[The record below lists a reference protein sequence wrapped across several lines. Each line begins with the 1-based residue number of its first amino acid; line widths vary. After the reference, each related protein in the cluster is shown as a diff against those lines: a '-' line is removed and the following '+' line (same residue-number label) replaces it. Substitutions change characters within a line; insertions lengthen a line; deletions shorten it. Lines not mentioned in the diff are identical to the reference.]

1 MKADIYQTVTDSII
15 GMLEA
20 GVRPWAPG
28 HNAKACGLPV
38 IPTRACGT
46 AYRGINVALLWGA
59 AEMKGYR
66 HHTWMTFNQA
76 KALGGC
82 VRKGEKA
89 TPIVYWG
96 TFKAQVDDADEGDDG
111 KARLFAKAYSVF
123 NVEQIDGLPARFFE
137 PATLEP
143 SETRI
148 AKADAWAVA
157 TGADIR
163 HGGSQ
168 AFYSP
173 KSDHV
178 QMPPLEAFYEPEAY
192 YGTLAHELTHWS
204 GAKARLDRQFGKR
217 FGDKAYAFEELI
229 AEMGAAFAMARL
241 GIAAEPR
248 EDHASYLAS
257 WLKVLKADKRAIFTA
272 ASKAQA
278 ACDFLFDLADK
289 APEKTV
295 ERPCVQAMPAN
306 VIYLP
311 DLSGASVGATTGDDD
326 TDPTPPKGSKR
337 IVRRKRIVSFGFR
350 AKALARSVEPEN
362 ASGTDEQVM
371 DARPRVLRKVR
382 NHAAIRLAHVGVR
395 KKLHVDRKAGAVA
408 DTPRHDVGGTAS
420 GDVSENFNAAIEQP
434 RGGDKLASGAFM
446 TGGEIHAPIYPAA
459 PSRPFHPRRDPSLCE
474 FLSIRG
480 ICDDG
485 GELRGRDL
493 DRWHREAPFRRRLVR
508 ADGVS
513 LETAARQAWEAGY
526 FDDVA
531 VPTMDS
537 SDNMHP
543 VTPEMLIAAMD
554 RELRDDYAHVW
565 GAHDA
570 EFFA

>member
-15 GMLEA
+15 AMLEA

-96 TFKAQVDDADEGDDG
+96 TFKAQADDADEGGEDG
-111 KARLFAKAYSVF
+111 KARLFAKGYSVF
-123 NVEQIDGLPARFFE
+123 NVEQIDGLPASFYE
-137 PATLEP
+137 PATVEP

-173 KSDHV
+173 KGDFV
-178 QMPPLEAFYEPEAY
+178 QVPPFAAYAEPERY
-192 YGTLAHELTHWS
+192 YSTLTHELTHWS

-217 FGDKAYAFEELI
+217 FGDKAYAFEELV
-229 AEMGAAFAMARL
+229 AEMGAAFTCARL
-241 GIAAEPR
+241 GIENETR

-257 WLKVLKADKRAIFTA
+257 WLKVLRQDKRAIFTA

-278 ACDFLFDLADK
+278 ACDYLFDIASK
-289 APEKTV
+289 AEIKPV
-295 ERPCVQAMPAN
+295 ERPSVPTG
-306 VIYLP
+306 VICLP
-311 DLSGASVGATTGDDD
+311 DLSGGVSEPVLALVEDDGDD
-326 TDPTPPKGSKR
+326 DPTPPAAPSPGH
-337 IVRRKRIVSFGFR
+337 VSTGVAAGF
-350 AKALARSVEPEN
+350 LARLT
-362 ASGTDEQVM
+362 AFKGG
-371 DARPRVLRKVR
+371 RVRAPSRIAARKVR
-382 NHAAIRLAHVGVR
+382 T
-395 KKLHVDRKAGAVA
+395 VDDIVA
-408 DTPRHDVGGTAS
+408 DITPDPVIKT
-420 GDVSENFNAAIEQP
+420 
-434 RGGDKLASGAFM
+434 
-446 TGGEIHAPIYPAA
+446 
-459 PSRPFHPRRDPSLCE
+459 SRPFHPRRDPSLCE

-485 GELRGRDL
+485 GELQARDL
-493 DRWHREAPFRRRLVR
+493 HRWHREAPFRRKLVR
-508 ADGVS
+508 PDGVS
-513 LETAARQAWEAGY
+513 LERAAMMAWEAGY

-531 VPTMDS
+531 VPAWDS

-565 GAHDA
+565 ADHDEA
-570 EFFA
+570 FFA

>member
-15 GMLEA
+15 AMLEA
-20 GVRPWAPG
+20 GTRPWAPG
-28 HNAKACGLPV
+28 HDSKACGLPV

-59 AEMKGYR
+59 ADMKGYR

-82 VRKGEKA
+82 VRKGERA

-96 TFKAQVDDADEGDDG
+96 TFKAQADDADEGDDG

-123 NVEQIDGLPARFFE
+123 NIEQIDGLPERFFE
-137 PATLEP
+137 PATVEP

-148 AKADAWAVA
+148 AKADAWAVS

-173 KSDHV
+173 KGDFV
-178 QMPPLEAFYEPEAY
+178 QVPPFAAYGEPERY
-192 YGTLAHELTHWS
+192 YSTLCHELTHWS

-217 FGDKAYAFEELI
+217 FGDKAYAFEELV
-229 AEMGAAFAMARL
+229 AEMGAAFSCARL
-241 GIAAEPR
+241 GIENETR

-257 WLKVLKADKRAIFTA
+257 WLKVLRQDKRAIFTA

-278 ACDFLFDLADK
+278 ACDYLFDLADK
-289 APEKTV
+289 AEIKPV
-295 ERPCVQAMPAN
+295 ERPSVADG

-311 DLSGASVGATTGDDD
+311 DLSGGVSGPEIESHGDDDD
-326 TDPTPPKGSKR
+326 TDPTPPVAPAPAPVSTGVAAGFLSRLTAFKGGR
-337 IVRRKRIVSFGFR
+337 VRAPSRVAARK
-350 AKALARSVEPEN
+350 
-362 ASGTDEQVM
+362 
-371 DARPRVLRKVR
+371 PRT
-382 NHAAIRLAHVGVR
+382 
-395 KKLHVDRKAGAVA
+395 VDDIVA
-408 DTPRHDVGGTAS
+408 DLTPEPVA
-420 GDVSENFNAAIEQP
+420 
-434 RGGDKLASGAFM
+434 
-446 TGGEIHAPIYPAA
+446 
-459 PSRPFHPRRDPSLCE
+459 RPFHPRRDPSLCE

-493 DRWHREAPFRRRLVR
+493 DRWHREAPFRRKLVR

-565 GAHDA
+565 GAHDE

>member
-96 TFKAQVDDADEGDDG
+96 TFKAQVDDADEGGEDG
-111 KARLFAKAYSVF
+111 KARLFAKGYAVF
-123 NVEQIDGLPARFFE
+123 NVEQIDGLPASFYE
-137 PATLEP
+137 PATVEP

-173 KSDHV
+173 KGDFV
-178 QMPPLEAFYEPEAY
+178 QVPPFAAYGEPERY
-192 YGTLAHELTHWS
+192 YSTLCHELTHWS

-217 FGDKAYAFEELI
+217 FGDKAYAFEELV
-229 AEMGAAFAMARL
+229 AELGAAFSCARL
-241 GIAAEPR
+241 GIENETR

-257 WLKVLKADKRAIFTA
+257 WLNVLKSDKRAIFTA

-278 ACDFLFDLADK
+278 ACDYLFDLAEK
-289 APEKTV
+289 APETAV
-295 ERPCVQAMPAN
+295 ERPAVPTG
-306 VIYLP
+306 VICLP
-311 DLSGASVGATTGDDD
+311 DLSGGVSEPVSGLVEDDDD
-326 TDPTPPKGSKR
+326 TDPTPPVAPSPSPVPAG
-337 IVRRKRIVSFGFR
+337 VAAGF
-350 AKALARSVEPEN
+350 LARLT
-362 ASGTDEQVM
+362 AFKGG
-371 DARPRVLRKVR
+371 RVRALSRV
-382 NHAAIRLAHVGVR
+382 A
-395 KKLHVDRKAGAVA
+395 RKARTVDDIVA
-408 DTPRHDVGGTAS
+408 DITTPEPVA
-420 GDVSENFNAAIEQP
+420 
-434 RGGDKLASGAFM
+434 KLA
-446 TGGEIHAPIYPAA
+446 
-459 PSRPFHPRRDPSLCE
+459 RPFHPRRDPSLLE
-474 FLSIRG
+474 FLSVKG
-480 ICDDG
+480 VCDDG
-485 GELRGRDL
+485 GELSARDL
-493 DRWHREAPFRRRLVR
+493 DRWHREVPFRRRLVR

-565 GAHDA
+565 GDHDA

>member
-20 GVRPWAPG
+20 GVKPWAPG

-89 TPIVYWG
+89 TPVVYWG
-96 TFKAQVDDADEGDDG
+96 TFKAQADDADEGDDG

-123 NVEQIDGLPARFFE
+123 NIEQIDGLPERFFE
-137 PATLEP
+137 PATVEP

-173 KSDHV
+173 KGDFV
-178 QMPPLEAFYEPEAY
+178 QVPPFAAYGEPERY
-192 YGTLAHELTHWS
+192 YSTLCHELTHWS

-217 FGDKAYAFEELI
+217 FGDKAYAFEELV
-229 AEMGAAFAMARL
+229 AEMGAAFSCARL
-241 GIAAEPR
+241 GIENETR

-257 WLKVLKADKRAIFTA
+257 WLNVLKADKRAIFTA

-278 ACDFLFDLADK
+278 ACDYLFELVSK
-289 APEKTV
+289 AKIKPV
-295 ERPCVQAMPAN
+295 ERPSVPTG
-306 VIYLP
+306 VICLP
-311 DLSGASVGATTGDDD
+311 DLSALSSEPVSAVVTDDGDD
-326 TDPTPPKGSKR
+326 DPTPPVAPSPAPVSTGVAAGFLSRLSAFKGGR
-337 IVRRKRIVSFGFR
+337 VRAPS
-350 AKALARSVEPEN
+350 
-362 ASGTDEQVM
+362 
-371 DARPRVLRKVR
+371 RVAARKVR
-382 NHAAIRLAHVGVR
+382 TVDDIVR
-395 KKLHVDRKAGAVA
+395 DITTPAEPVA
-408 DTPRHDVGGTAS
+408 
-420 GDVSENFNAAIEQP
+420 
-434 RGGDKLASGAFM
+434 K
-446 TGGEIHAPIYPAA
+446 PA
-459 PSRPFHPRRDPSLCE
+459 RPFHPRRDPSLCE

-485 GELRGRDL
+485 GELRARDL

-543 VTPEMLIAAMD
+543 ITPEMLIAAMD

-565 GAHDA
+565 GDHDA

>member
-15 GMLEA
+15 NMLEA

-28 HNAKACGLPV
+28 HDLKACGLPV

-59 AEMKGYR
+59 ADMKGYR

-82 VRKGEKA
+82 VRKGERA

-96 TFKAQVDDADEGDDG
+96 TFKAQADDADEGDDG

-123 NVEQIDGLPARFFE
+123 NIEQIDGLPERFFE
-137 PATLEP
+137 PATVEP

-173 KSDHV
+173 KGDFV
-178 QMPPLEAFYEPEAY
+178 QVPPFAAYGEPERY
-192 YGTLAHELTHWS
+192 YSTLCHELTHWS

-217 FGDKAYAFEELI
+217 FGDKAYAFEELV
-229 AEMGAAFAMARL
+229 AEMGAAFTCARL
-241 GIAAEPR
+241 GIENETR

-257 WLKVLKADKRAIFTA
+257 WLNVLKADKRAIFTA

-278 ACDFLFDLADK
+278 ACDYLFDLAEK
-289 APEKTV
+289 APETAV
-295 ERPCVQAMPAN
+295 ERPFPPAG
-306 VIYLP
+306 VICLP
-311 DLSGASVGATTGDDD
+311 DLSGGVTEPVSAPDVEAANRLTRAALVAAAREAVALNDDDGDD
-326 TDPTPPKGSKR
+326 DPTPPVAPAPAPVSTGVAAGFLSRLTAFKGGR
-337 IVRRKRIVSFGFR
+337 VRAPS
-350 AKALARSVEPEN
+350 
-362 ASGTDEQVM
+362 
-371 DARPRVLRKVR
+371 RV
-382 NHAAIRLAHVGVR
+382 AA
-395 KKLHVDRKAGAVA
+395 RKARTVDDIVA
-408 DTPRHDVGGTAS
+408 DLTPEPVA
-420 GDVSENFNAAIEQP
+420 
-434 RGGDKLASGAFM
+434 
-446 TGGEIHAPIYPAA
+446 
-459 PSRPFHPRRDPSLCE
+459 RPFHPRRDPSLCE

-485 GELRGRDL
+485 GELQARDL
-493 DRWHREAPFRRRLVR
+493 DRWHREAPFRRKLVR

-513 LETAARQAWEAGY
+513 LERAAMMAWEAGY

-543 VTPEMLIAAMD
+543 VTPEMLIAALD
-554 RELRDDYAHVW
+554 RELREDYAHVW
-565 GAHDA
+565 GEHDEA
-570 EFFA
+570 FFA

>member
-20 GVRPWAPG
+20 GVKPWAPG

-38 IPTRACGT
+38 IPTRANGE

-76 KALGGC
+76 KELGGC
-82 VRKGEKA
+82 VRKGERA

-96 TFKAQVDDADEGDDG
+96 TFKAQADDADEGDDG
-111 KARLFAKAYSVF
+111 KARLFAKGYSVF
-123 NVEQIDGLPARFFE
+123 NIEQIDGLPERFFE
-137 PATLEP
+137 PATVEP

-173 KSDHV
+173 KGDFV
-178 QMPPLEAFYEPEAY
+178 QVPPFAAYGEPERY
-192 YGTLAHELTHWS
+192 YSTLCHELTHWS

-217 FGDKAYAFEELI
+217 FGDKAYAFEELV
-229 AEMGAAFAMARL
+229 AELGAAFSCARL
-241 GIAAEPR
+241 GIENETR

-257 WLKVLKADKRAIFTA
+257 WLKVLRQDKRAIFTA

-278 ACDFLFDLADK
+278 ACDYLFDLADK
-289 APEKTV
+289 AEIKPV
-295 ERPCVQAMPAN
+295 ERPSVADG

-311 DLSGASVGATTGDDD
+311 DLSGGVSGPEIESHGDDDD
-326 TDPTPPKGSKR
+326 TDPTPPVAPAPAPVSTGVAAGFLSRLTAFKGGR
-337 IVRRKRIVSFGFR
+337 VRAPSRVAARK
-350 AKALARSVEPEN
+350 
-362 ASGTDEQVM
+362 
-371 DARPRVLRKVR
+371 PRT
-382 NHAAIRLAHVGVR
+382 
-395 KKLHVDRKAGAVA
+395 VDDIVA
-408 DTPRHDVGGTAS
+408 DLTPEPVA
-420 GDVSENFNAAIEQP
+420 
-434 RGGDKLASGAFM
+434 
-446 TGGEIHAPIYPAA
+446 
-459 PSRPFHPRRDPSLCE
+459 RPFHPRRDPSLCE

-485 GELRGRDL
+485 GELRARDL
-493 DRWHREAPFRRRLVR
+493 DRWHREAPFRRKLVR

-565 GAHDA
+565 GDHDA

>member
-1 MKADIYQTVTDSII
+1 MKTDIYQTVTDSIVA
-15 GMLEA
+15 MLEN

-28 HNAKACGLPV
+28 HNAKDCGLPV
-38 IPTRACGT
+38 IPTRANGE

-66 HHTWMTFNQA
+66 HQTWMTFNQA

-82 VRKGEKA
+82 VRKGERA
-89 TPIVYWG
+89 TPVVYWG
-96 TFKAQVDDADEGDDG
+96 TFKAQADDADDGEEG
-111 KARLFAKAYSVF
+111 KARLFAKSYSVF
-123 NVEQIDGLPARFFE
+123 NVEQIDGLPASFYE
-137 PATLEP
+137 PATVEP

-173 KSDHV
+173 KGDFV
-178 QMPPLEAFYEPEAY
+178 QVPPFAAYGEPERY
-192 YGTLAHELTHWS
+192 YSTLCHELTHWS

-217 FGDKAYAFEELI
+217 FGDKAYAFEELV
-229 AEMGAAFAMARL
+229 AEMGAAFACARL
-241 GIAAEPR
+241 GIETETR

-257 WLKVLKADKRAIFTA
+257 WLKVLRQDKRAIFTA

-278 ACDFLFDLADK
+278 ACDYLFDLADK
-289 APEKTV
+289 AEIKPV
-295 ERPCVQAMPAN
+295 ERPSVADG

-311 DLSGASVGATTGDDD
+311 DLSGGVSGPEIESHGDDDD
-326 TDPTPPKGSKR
+326 TDPTPPVAPAPAPVSTGVAAGFLSRLTAFKGGR
-337 IVRRKRIVSFGFR
+337 VRAPS
-350 AKALARSVEPEN
+350 
-362 ASGTDEQVM
+362 
-371 DARPRVLRKVR
+371 RVAARKVR
-382 NHAAIRLAHVGVR
+382 T
-395 KKLHVDRKAGAVA
+395 VDDIVA
-408 DTPRHDVGGTAS
+408 DITTPS
-420 GDVSENFNAAIEQP
+420 
-434 RGGDKLASGAFM
+434 
-446 TGGEIHAPIYPAA
+446 APA
-459 PSRPFHPRRDPSLCE
+459 RPFHPRRDPSLCE

-485 GELRGRDL
+485 GELQARDL
-493 DRWHREAPFRRRLVR
+493 DRWHREAPFRRKLVR

-513 LETAARQAWEAGY
+513 LERAAMMAWEAGY

-565 GAHDA
+565 GEHDA

>member
-1 MKADIYQTVTDSII
+1 MKTDIYQTVTDSII
-15 GMLEA
+15 AMLEA

-28 HNAKACGLPV
+28 HNAKDCGLPV

-66 HHTWMTFNQA
+66 HQTWMTFNQA

-89 TPIVYWG
+89 TPVVYWG
-96 TFKAQVDDADEGDDG
+96 TFKVQSDDEDDG
-111 KARLFAKAYSVF
+111 KSGMFAKGYSVF
-123 NVEQIDGLPARFFE
+123 NVEQIDGLPERFFE
-137 PATLEP
+137 PATVEP

-173 KSDHV
+173 KGDYV
-178 QMPPLEAFYEPEAY
+178 QVPPFAAYAEPERY
-192 YGTLAHELTHWS
+192 YSTLTHELTHWS

-217 FGDKAYAFEELI
+217 FGDKAYAFEELV
-229 AEMGAAFAMARL
+229 AEMGAAFSCARL
-241 GIAAEPR
+241 GIETETR

-257 WLKVLKADKRAIFTA
+257 WLNVLKADKRAIFTA

-278 ACDFLFDLADK
+278 ACDYLFDLADK
-289 APEKTV
+289 AEIKPV
-295 ERPCVQAMPAN
+295 ERPSVADG

-311 DLSGASVGATTGDDD
+311 DLSGGVSGPEIESHGDDDD
-326 TDPTPPKGSKR
+326 TDPTSPVAPAPAPVSTGVAAGFLSRLTAFKGGR
-337 IVRRKRIVSFGFR
+337 VRAPSRVAARK
-350 AKALARSVEPEN
+350 
-362 ASGTDEQVM
+362 
-371 DARPRVLRKVR
+371 PRT
-382 NHAAIRLAHVGVR
+382 
-395 KKLHVDRKAGAVA
+395 VDDIVA
-408 DTPRHDVGGTAS
+408 DLTPEPVA
-420 GDVSENFNAAIEQP
+420 
-434 RGGDKLASGAFM
+434 
-446 TGGEIHAPIYPAA
+446 
-459 PSRPFHPRRDPSLCE
+459 RPFHPRRDPSLCE

-493 DRWHREAPFRRRLVR
+493 DRWHREAPFRRKLVR

-565 GAHDA
+565 GEHDA

>member
-15 GMLEA
+15 AMLEA

-38 IPTRACGT
+38 IPTRANGE
-46 AYRGINVALLWGA
+46 AYRGLNVALLWGA

-82 VRKGEKA
+82 VRKGEKSS
-89 TPIVYWG
+89 PVVSWG
-96 TFKAQVDDADEGDDG
+96 TFKAQADDADESGEDG
-111 KARLFAKAYSVF
+111 KARLFAKGYAVF
-123 NVEQIDGLPARFFE
+123 NVEQIDGLPASFYE
-137 PATLEP
+137 PATVEP

-148 AKADAWAVA
+148 ARADAWAVA

-173 KSDHV
+173 KGDFV
-178 QMPPLEAFYEPEAY
+178 QVPPFAAYGEPERY
-192 YGTLAHELTHWS
+192 YSTLCHELTHWS
-204 GAKARLDRQFGKR
+204 GAKSRLDRQFGKR
-217 FGDKAYAFEELI
+217 FGDRAYAFEELV
-229 AEMGAAFAMARL
+229 AEMGAAFTCARL
-241 GIAAEPR
+241 GIENETR

-257 WLKVLKADKRAIFTA
+257 WLNVLKADKRAIFTA

-278 ACDFLFDLADK
+278 ACDYLFNLADK
-289 APEKTV
+289 AEIKPV
-295 ERPCVQAMPAN
+295 ERPSVPTG
-306 VIYLP
+306 VICLP
-311 DLSGASVGATTGDDD
+311 DLSGLSSEPVPAVVEDDGDD
-326 TDPTPPKGSKR
+326 DPTPPVAPCPSPVSTGVAAGFLSR
-337 IVRRKRIVSFGFR
+337 LTAFNGGRVRAPS
-350 AKALARSVEPEN
+350 
-362 ASGTDEQVM
+362 
-371 DARPRVLRKVR
+371 RVAARKVR
-382 NHAAIRLAHVGVR
+382 TVEDI
-395 KKLHVDRKAGAVA
+395 VA
-408 DTPRHDVGGTAS
+408 DITPA
-420 GDVSENFNAAIEQP
+420 
-434 RGGDKLASGAFM
+434 
-446 TGGEIHAPIYPAA
+446 PAA
-459 PSRPFHPRRDPSLCE
+459 PARPFHPRRDPSLCE

-485 GELRGRDL
+485 GELSARDL

-543 VTPEMLIAAMD
+543 VTPEMLIAALD

-565 GAHDA
+565 GDHDA